1 MNLRKNFQ
9 PLLKQLLPHFC
20 KQLFFAARYLNLR
33 HAESL
38 RGLGLG
44 KSPEIAKLQKSAVIR
59 FKTLHYLPQGKQGSV
74 YVQQDG
80 KWIKVP
86 TDTFGSYITFT
97 AAGTE
102 IVMAFVPKGIPLWE
116 LCGGTVVALLVAAF
130 LARKLIHKRKARKAK
145 KNAAPVEEL
154 DTPIE
159 SDDQSTEQHTK

>member
-59 FKTLHYLPQGKQGSV
+59 FKTLHYLPQGKQIHYRLIRCFRWNVDLSLL
-74 YVQQDG
+74 
-80 KWIKVP
+80 
-86 TDTFGSYITFT
+86 
-97 AAGTE
+97 
-102 IVMAFVPKGIPLWE
+102 IV
-116 LCGGTVVALLVAAF
+116 
-130 LARKLIHKRKARKAK
+130 
-145 KNAAPVEEL
+145 
-154 DTPIE
+154 
-159 SDDQSTEQHTK
+159 SDKSG